1 MVSHNRRNAALN
13 GQSLGAALA
22 GIARQCWIAPTVLRT
37 DYPRKL
43 TESVAE
49 FLQKILT
56 SQ

>member
-13 GQSLGAALA
+13 GESLGVFLAA
-22 GIARQCWIAPTVLRT
+22 IARQCRIAPTVVRT

-49 FLQKILT
+49 LLQKILT